1 MTPRE
6 RVLGIGIGSV
16 LALAGCQ
23 YALMQYRSAV
33 ASRQARVE
41 ALDQQILESQ
51 EKLLQGA
58 YADRLMG
65 EYLVRSLP
73 SDVEKARADYTRWL
87 YEIITLVE
95 LRDASVSFSNT
106 IPAGDLY
113 KVHGFKLSG
122 KTDQRGWLELIH
134 LFYTKD
140 YLHRISSLTVRP
152 IREGGLVVDMTI
164 DAIGLGAA
172 QPDLAAPTTT
182 SPMIDAYAAY
192 ADPILNRNFFSPP
205 NQAPKFSTPS
215 RLTATLGQ
223 TPSLTV
229 TAEDPEQD
237 SVRYAIVGEAP
248 EGLVLD
254 PKTGAIKW
262 NPTTIGNYPLAVE
275 AIDSGYPARRT
286 EQRFEIAVVNPPPP
300 PPPAKEPEPAP
311 GFDDA
316 TQTVL
321 TALVQGGG
329 DWTAW
334 MKVRTQGTTV
344 KLRPGDKFEIGRLSG
359 TVVDVN
365 SRFVTLESE
374 GRRFELRPAGNLAE
388 AAKSAQGPA
397 KPAAIT
403 APEDAAPPV
412 ASVISDTAPP
422 ADSATAEAAP
432 PSDTPVDEAPAA
444 IAPAPVGTAPAPEP
458 TPTPAPQPAA
468 TPATEGVDAI
478 TPTAADS

>member
-6 RVLGIGIGSV
+6 RVLGIGVGSI

-23 YALMQYRSAV
+23 YVFMQYRSAV

-41 ALDQQILESQ
+41 ALDQQILEAQ

-58 YADRLMG
+58 YADRMMG

-73 SDVEKARADYTRWL
+73 SDIEKARADYTRWL

-95 LRDASVSFSNT
+95 LRDASVKFTNT
-106 IPAGDLY
+106 LPAGDLY
-113 KVHGFKLSG
+113 KRHGFKLSG
-122 KTDQRGWLELIH
+122 KTDQRGWLELMH

-140 YLHRISSLTVRP
+140 YLHRISDLTVRP
-152 IREGGLVVDMTI
+152 GREGGLAVDMTI
-164 DAIGLGAA
+164 DVIGLDAA
-172 QPDLAAPTTT
+172 QPTLAAPTTT
-182 SPMIDAYAAY
+182 SPMVDSFAAY

-205 NQAPKFSTPS
+205 NQAPKFTTSS

-223 TPSLTV
+223 SPGLTV
-229 TAEDPEQD
+229 VAEDPEKD
-237 SVRYAIVGEAP
+237 TVRYAVVGEAP
-248 EGLVLD
+248 EGLTLD
-254 PKTGAIKW
+254 PKTGAINW
-262 NPTTIGNYPLAVE
+262 NPTTLGNYPLAVE
-275 AIDSGYPARRT
+275 AIDSGYPAQRI
-286 EQRFEIAVVNPPPP
+286 EQRFEIAVINPPPP

-365 SRFVTLESE
+365 ARFVTLESE

-388 AAKSAQGPA
+388 AAKSAEEAA
-397 KPAAIT
+397 KPPENATPTGDAP
-403 APEDAAPPV
+403 PEDA
-412 ASVISDTAPP
+412 P
-422 ADSATAEAAP
+422 AGT
-432 PSDTPVDEAPAA
+432 TPAA
-444 IAPAPVGTAPAPEP
+444 EPTP
-458 TPTPAPQPAA
+458 TPTPAPAA
-468 TPATEGVDAI
+468 SPNTQ
-478 TPTAADS
+478 

>member
-6 RVLGIGIGSV
+6 RVLGIGVGSI

-23 YALMQYRSAV
+23 YVFMQYRSAV

-41 ALDQQILESQ
+41 ALDQQILEAQ

-58 YADRLMG
+58 YADRMMG

-73 SDVEKARADYTRWL
+73 SDIEKARADYTRWL
-87 YEIITLVE
+87 YEIITMVE
-95 LRDASVSFSNT
+95 LRDASVSFTNT
-106 IPAGDLY
+106 LPAGDLY
-113 KVHGFKLSG
+113 KRHQFKLSG
-122 KTDQRGWLELIH
+122 KTDQRGWLELMH

-140 YLHRISSLTVRP
+140 YLHRISNLVVRP
-152 IREGGLVVDMTI
+152 FREGGLFVDMTI
-164 DAIGLGAA
+164 DVIGLDAA
-172 QPDLAAPTTT
+172 QPDLAAPTAT
-182 SPMIDAYAAY
+182 SPMVDSFAAY

-205 NQAPKFSTPS
+205 NQAPKFTTPS
-215 RLTATLGQ
+215 QLTATLGQ
-223 TPSLTV
+223 SLV
-229 TAEDPEQD
+229 LAVQAEDPEKD
-237 SVRYAIVGEAP
+237 NIRYAIVGEAP
-248 EGLVLD
+248 EGLELD
-254 PKTGAIKW
+254 PRTGAIKW
-262 NPTTIGNYPLAVE
+262 NPKALGSFPLAVE
-275 AIDSGYPARRT
+275 AIDSGYPARRV

-300 PPPAKEPEPAP
+300 PPPAKVPEPAP

-334 MKVRTQGTTV
+334 MKVRTKGTTV

-388 AAKSAQGPA
+388 AAKSAEGPA
-397 KPAAIT
+397 
-403 APEDAAPPV
+403 
-412 ASVISDTAPP
+412 ASVGEAP
-422 ADSATAEAAP
+422 T
-432 PSDTPVDEAPAA
+432 SDTPAATTPIGDSPAPADA
-444 IAPAPVGTAPAPEP
+444 SPAE
-458 TPTPAPQPAA
+458 QP
-468 TPATEGVDAI
+468 PATESDSN
-478 TPTAADS
+478 AAAASDNGAAAPSQAVQTLGF